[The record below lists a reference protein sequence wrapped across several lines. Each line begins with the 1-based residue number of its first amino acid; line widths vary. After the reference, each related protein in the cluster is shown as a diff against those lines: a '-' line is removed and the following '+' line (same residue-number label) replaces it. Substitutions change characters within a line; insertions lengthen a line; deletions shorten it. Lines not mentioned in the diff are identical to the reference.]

1 MIKPMRSLVALLAAL
16 IGAALLAAPAQA
28 APARKP
34 AAKSAPAGRNWNQT
48 VVRTGRDSFVLG
60 NPDAPVKLIE
70 YISYTCP
77 HCAHFT
83 QEADGQL
90 RLGFIAPG
98 KGSIEVRNFVRD
110 PIDLTVALLT
120 HCVPPQGFWATHL
133 MFLTRQADWIGLE
146 GTASEAQRQRWISG
160 PLASRTRAIASDF
173 KFYDMIASR
182 GVSRVA
188 ADKCLADEALANRL
202 AAGTKDAVEKD
213 YVQGTPAFVLNGLP
227 LAGTASWAALKPQ
240 IEARMN

>member
-1 MIKPMRSLVALLAAL
+1 MLRSAATALALALASLLAN
-16 IGAALLAAPAQA
+16 PVQA
-28 APARKP
+28 APPKK
-34 AAKSAPAGRNWNQT
+34 AAAAAPAGRNWNQM
-48 VVRTGRDSFVLG
+48 VVRTPRESFVLG
-60 NPDAPVKLIE
+60 NPDASVKLVE

-120 HCVPPQGFWATHL
+120 HCVAPAQFWQTHL
-133 MFLTRQADWIGLE
+133 MFLIRQSDWIGTE
-146 GTASEAQRQRWISG
+146 MSASEAQRQRWSTG

-173 KFYDMIASR
+173 KFYDMMASR
-182 GVSRVA
+182 GVSRVSV
-188 ADKCLADEALANRL
+188 DRCLADEALANKL
-202 AAGTKDAVEKD
+202 AAGTKEAAEKD
-213 YVQGTPAFVLNGLP
+213 YVEGTPAFLINGLP

-240 IEARMN
+240 LEARMN